1 MAPESYMHGH
11 SFGRKVELV
20 IGTSSVRLGSNF
32 PEIPE
37 SVSDLIRKVI
47 VRILLRHNRENFFT
61 TNQHNKTKK
70 RSRVLRR
77 DPVTFHTRCVIGE

>member
-1 MAPESYMHGH
+1 MHGHSFGRKVELVIGTLSVRLRSNFPEIPEFSMHGH

-20 IGTSSVRLGSNF
+20 IGTSSVRLRSNF

-47 VRILLRHNRENFFT
+47 DSTPGEDRSNFVST
-61 TNQHNKTKK
+61 
-70 RSRVLRR
+70 
-77 DPVTFHTRCVIGE
+77 